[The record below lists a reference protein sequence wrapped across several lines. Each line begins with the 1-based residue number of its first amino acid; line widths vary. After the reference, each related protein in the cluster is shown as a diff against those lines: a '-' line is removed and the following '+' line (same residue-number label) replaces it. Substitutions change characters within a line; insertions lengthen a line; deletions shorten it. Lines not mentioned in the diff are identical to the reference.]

1 MPTPSNSS
9 AIIRPEL
16 ATCAYEYSLDSAK
29 SGYIGAEVLPVF
41 ETDVEGGQ
49 YPVIPVEALLSIPE
63 TSRADGGAYN
73 RDDFQYDEDD
83 YLCKEN
89 GFESPIDDKQV
100 KRLSRYFDA
109 ELVATQR
116 CMDVILRRQEK
127 RVADLLYNENNFTP
141 HSVAH
146 AWSSH
151 DTADPLADVNT
162 GIEEIEDLT
171 GLSPNTLIINKP
183 IFRSL
188 GLCDAL
194 IDRIKYTNPNVQRG
208 QIGADLLAQY
218 FGVDRVLVAGGVYNS
233 ANKGLAKSIAR
244 IWAST
249 YAMLCVTSSGGMD
262 LREPSLGRTFMWT
275 QDSPTPVVVESY
287 REEQIRSNVIRARQ
301 NTAEKL
307 TMKAAGYLLKGVL

>member
-1 MPTPSNSS
+1 MPSPSNSN

-16 ATCAYEYSLDSAK
+16 ATCAFEYSMDSTK
-29 SGYIGAEVLPVF
+29 MGYIGPQVLPVF
-41 ETDVEGGQ
+41 ESDIEAGQ

-63 TSRADGGAYN
+63 TARADGSAYS
-73 RDDFQYDEDD
+73 RDDFKYDEDD
-83 YLCKEN
+83 FICKEN

-127 RVADLLYNENNFTP
+127 RTADLVYNETNFTP

-146 AWSSH
+146 AWSAH
-151 DTADPLADVNT
+151 DTAVPLTDVNA
-162 GIEEIEDLT
+162 GIEEIEETT

-183 IFRSL
+183 IYRVL

-194 IDRIKYTNPNVQRG
+194 IDRIKYTNPNVVRG
-208 QIGADLLAQY
+208 QVSIQLLAEY
-218 FGVDRVLVAGGVYNS
+218 FGVDRVLVAGGVYNN

-244 IWAST
+244 IWSSS
-249 YAMLCVTSSGGMD
+249 YAMLCVTSSGGQD

>member
-1 MPTPSNSS
+1 MPTPTNSN

-16 ATCAYEYSLDSAK
+16 ATCAFEYSMDSTK
-29 SGYIGAEVLPVF
+29 MGYIGSQVLPVF
-41 ETDVEGGQ
+41 ESDIEAGQ
-49 YPVIPVEALLSIPE
+49 YPVIPLEALLSIPE
-63 TSRADGGAYN
+63 TARADGSAYS
-73 RDDFQYDEDD
+73 RDDFQYGEDD
-83 YLCKEN
+83 FICKEN

-116 CMDVILRRQEK
+116 CMNVILRRQEK
-127 RVADLLYNENNFTP
+127 RIADTLYNETNFTP
-141 HSVAH
+141 HAVTH
-146 AWSSH
+146 AWS
-151 DTADPLADVNT
+151 ADNAVPLTDVNLGIT
-162 GIEEIEDLT
+162 AIEETT

-183 IFRSL
+183 TFRAL
-188 GLCDAL
+188 GLCPAL

-208 QIGADLLAQY
+208 QVSAQLLAQY
-218 FGVDRVLVAGGVYNS
+218 FDVDRVLVAGGVYNS
-233 ANKGLAKSIAR
+233 ANKGLDGVISR
-244 IWAST
+244 IWSST
-249 YAMLCVTSSGGMD
+249 YAMLCITSSGGMD

-287 REEQIRSNVIRARQ
+287 REEQTRSNVIRARQ